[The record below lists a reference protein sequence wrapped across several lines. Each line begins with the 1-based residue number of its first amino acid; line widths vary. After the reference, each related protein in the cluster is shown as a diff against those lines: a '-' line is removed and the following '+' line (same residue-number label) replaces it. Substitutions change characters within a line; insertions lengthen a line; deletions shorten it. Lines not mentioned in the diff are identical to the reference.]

1 MEPGEEE
8 QLIWKGSGGLHVVM
22 TFDRKRPARLGQRH
36 QLTRQVYVQ
45 KTRLCTVTHGVVALS
60 WPSHANPR
68 VYYFHVLACGHRYP
82 SFQEAERRNATSLT

>member
-1 MEPGEEE
+1 MLWNRPSRYSDVE
-8 QLIWKGSGGLHVVM
+8 
-22 TFDRKRPARLGQRH
+22 KRLQTARLGAASSADS
-36 QLTRQVYVQ
+36 TGTYVQ

-68 VYYFHVLACGHRYP
+68 VYIFHVLACGHRYP